1 MGPSLKRDFARVI
14 RPLGLDGQNQNQ
26 SARLEAAARVR
37 DQVFGFSSWR
47 GKQERVL
54 KALFESR
61 DALAVM
67 PTGMG
72 KSLCYQVP
80 AAMSEVPGFVLVISP
95 LIALMK
101 DQVDSSRQKGL
112 RAAAVHSAMSRDERE
127 RVLAWLA
134 AGTRMGDGASARQA
148 TQSELPGPIQLL
160 YATPERFRQPT
171 FWSAIESAAANG
183 LPLKLLTID
192 EAHCIS
198 TWGHDFRLD
207 YSRLGDYRQRL
218 GIPQTL
224 ALTATATKTTQDDI
238 LRELRIDEGD
248 TIVSSVWRPN
258 LGIEVL
264 EVSGL
269 DEKIQAFVM
278 NRHLHPGP
286 AIVYFSLIQ
295 TLKRFSEEIDRLGF
309 SHSVYHGQLG
319 DKNRK
324 REQEAFLKGQSNL
337 MLATPAFG
345 LGIDKPDVRLLV
357 HAEVPGSMEAYYQ
370 EIGRAGR
377 DGGASTCVAFY
388 DRDDVSI
395 QSDFV
400 KWSTPDPGFIQSVLN
415 LISRNEM
422 RARQEGFDYL
432 RSQMNFY
439 NRRDFRVETSVALL
453 ERWGALEGRE
463 PREWKAVGEIPHE
476 YLDQDRYKLSL
487 NHREQKLR
495 RLVQFF
501 ESPIES
507 GGPCRLAMV
516 AASFGEDVSGRRC
529 GVCDICRR

>member
-1 MGPSLKRDFARVI
+1 MAIRLLGTDSKPPSVRL
-14 RPLGLDGQNQNQ
+14 Q
-26 SARLEAAARVR
+26 SASECLRG
-37 DQVFGFSSWR
+37 VFGFSAFR
-47 GKQERVL
+47 GEQERVL
-54 KALFESR
+54 SALFQGR

-72 KSLCYQVP
+72 KSLCYQIP
-80 AAMSEVPGFVLVISP
+80 AVMDEIPGFVLVISP

-101 DQVDSSRQKGL
+101 DQVDSARQKGV
-112 RAAAVHSAMSRDERE
+112 RAAAVHSAMPREERDRTL
-127 RVLAWLA
+127 RWLA
-134 AGTRMGDGASARQA
+134 DGATPPKGGESGQRSANGR
-148 TQSELPGPIQLL
+148 GPIQIL
-160 YATPERFRQPT
+160 YATPERFRQET
-171 FWSAIESAAANG
+171 FWEAIKSAEQNG
-183 LPLKLLTID
+183 HPLKLLTID

-207 YSRLGDYRQRL
+207 YSRLGDHRARL
-218 GIPQTL
+218 GNPQTL
-224 ALTATATKTTQDDI
+224 ALTATATKTTQEDI
-238 LRELRIDEGD
+238 LRELRIESGE
-248 TIVSSVWRPN
+248 TIVSSIWRPN
-258 LGIEVL
+258 LAIEVL
-264 EVSGL
+264 ETSGL

-286 AIVYFSLIQ
+286 AIIYFSLIQ
-295 TLKRFSEEIDRLGF
+295 TLKKFSDEIARLGF
-309 SHSVYHGQLG
+309 VHSVYHGQLA
-319 DKNRK
+319 DRNRK
-324 REQEAFLKGQSNL
+324 REQEEFLSGQTDL

-345 LGIDKPDVRLLV
+345 LGIDKPDVRLLM

-377 DGGASTCVAFY
+377 DGEASTCAVFY

-439 NRRDFRVETSVALL
+439 NRRDFRVETSVSLL

-463 PREWKAVGEIPHE
+463 PREWKVVGEIPEE
-476 YLDQDRYKLSL
+476 YLDQDRYKRSL
-487 NHREQKLR
+487 KHREEKLY
-495 RLVQFF
+495 RLVQFLD
-501 ESPIES
+501 SPVDEV
-507 GGPCRLAMV
+507 GACRLAVV

-529 GVCDICRR
+529 GVCDVCRLQEGK